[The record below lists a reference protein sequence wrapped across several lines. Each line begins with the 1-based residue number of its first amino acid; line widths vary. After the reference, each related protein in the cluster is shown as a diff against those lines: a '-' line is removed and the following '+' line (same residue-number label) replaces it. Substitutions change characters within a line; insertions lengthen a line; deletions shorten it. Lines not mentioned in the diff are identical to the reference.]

1 MLSKNQKKEIV
12 EISWTAPDF
21 EYQPKSAGWY
31 LVSVAIALGLIFF
44 ALWQNNFLFAIF
56 VIVGELAV
64 ISWAA
69 RKPSEWKVEINE
81 KEIKIIKEKT
91 EKRFNLEN
99 DFVNF
104 GIRDSTKNF
113 KELLLRKKLTFNP
126 FLEIYFP
133 AEKETEIRE
142 MISKVLPEK
151 DYPLSLMDAITKFL
165 GF

>member
-1 MLSKNQKKEIV
+1 MPVDKLKSGIIFK
-12 EISWTAPDF
+12 APDF

-64 ISWAA
+64 ISLAA
-69 RKPSEWKVEINE
+69 RKPSEWKIEINE

-91 EKRFNLEN
+91 EKRFSLEN
-99 DFVNF
+99 DFVDF
-104 GIRDSTKNF
+104 GIRDSTENF
-113 KELLLRKKLTFNP
+113 KELLLRKKLIFNP

-133 AEKETEIRE
+133 AEQEAKIRE
-142 MISKVLPEK
+142 MISKILPEK
-151 DYPLSLMDAITKFL
+151 EYPLTLMDSISKLFR
-165 GF
+165 F

>member
-1 MLSKNQKKEIV
+1 MPADKLKSGIIFK
-12 EISWTAPDF
+12 SLDF
-21 EYQPKSAGWY
+21 GYQPKSAGWY
-31 LVSVAIALGLIFF
+31 LISVAIALGLIFL

-64 ISWAA
+64 ISLAA
-69 RKPSEWKVEINE
+69 RKPSGWKIEINE
-81 KEIKIIKEKT
+81 KEIKLIKEKT
-91 EKRFNLEN
+91 EKRFSLEN
-99 DFVNF
+99 DFVDF
-104 GIRDSTKNF
+104 GIRDSAGNF
-113 KELLLRKKLTFNP
+113 KELVLRKKLTFSP

>member
-1 MLSKNQKKEIV
+1 MPLKNEKKEIP
-12 EISWTAPDF
+12 EISWKAPDF
-21 EYQPKSAGWY
+21 EYQEKSGGWY
-31 LVSVAIALGLIFF
+31 FFSMIIALALIAF

-64 ISWAA
+64 ISLAA
-69 RKPSEWKVEINE
+69 RKPSGWKIEINE
-81 KEIKIIKEKT
+81 KEIKLIKEKT
-91 EKRFNLEN
+91 EKRFSLEN
-99 DFVNF
+99 DFVDF
-104 GIRDSTKNF
+104 GIRDSAGNF
-113 KELLLRKKLTFNP
+113 KELVLRKKLTFSP

>member
-1 MLSKNQKKEIV
+1 MPADKLKSGIIFK
-12 EISWTAPDF
+12 SLDF
-21 EYQPKSAGWY
+21 GYQPKSAGWY
-31 LVSVAIALGLIFF
+31 LISVAIALGLIFL

-113 KELLLRKKLTFNP
+113 KELLLRKKLIFNP

-133 AEKETEIRE
+133 AEQEAKIRE
-142 MISKVLPEK
+142 MISKILPEK
-151 DYPLSLMDAITKFL
+151 EYPLTLMDSISKLFR
-165 GF
+165 F